1 MVSIHDTRR
10 EEGTETD
17 MPLEIHRALL
27 TLMEHTYFASR
38 EVGVLY
44 ETEPLIGN
52 YALTYAMGLCHA
64 PYYWKGAPRY
74 HQDLGPLNEQEIYV
88 TPATFL
94 PKTLRYAFSQ
104 FNAQTDSY
112 YFRFDQNAIAT
123 SPAKRA
129 RAANFPQNGK
139 IRMLGIGSQAQFLL
153 INQQG
158 RPLRLPSY
166 IRLGKFASK
175 ARIEWERLTLVSERP
190 TGGEHVIDFLLN
202 GADLSP
208 ALTEN
213 LHAYTVYN
221 IPPAPLLAHCHL
233 EGRFW
238 QCRDS
243 AGKDLFVPLEMRFG
257 VDILA

>member
-1 MVSIHDTRR
+1 MT
-10 EEGTETD
+10 
-17 MPLEIHRALL
+17 PEIYRAHL

-52 YALTYAMGLCHA
+52 YALAYALGLCHA
-64 PYYWKGAPRY
+64 PYHWEGGPRY
-74 HQDLGPLNEQEIYV
+74 QQDLGPLNDQGIYV

-94 PKTLRYAFSQ
+94 PKTLRYSFSQ

-139 IRMLGIGSQAQFLL
+139 IRMLGLGSQAQFFL
-153 INQQG
+153 INQQS
-158 RPLRLPSY
+158 LQAMKIPSY

-175 ARIEWERLTLVSERP
+175 ARVQWERLSLVSERLYE
-190 TGGEHVIDFLLN
+190 GEQVLDFLIN
-202 GADLSP
+202 AADLSP
-208 ALTEN
+208 ALIEN
-213 LHAYTVYN
+213 LRAYSVYN
-221 IPPAPLLAHCHL
+221 IPPAPLLSHCHL
-233 EGRFW
+233 EGSFW
-238 QCRDS
+238 HCRDS
-243 AGKDLFVPLEMRFG
+243 TGKDVFLPTEMRFG
-257 VDILA
+257 VDVLAEVG